1 MNFKDLKELISQ
13 DETKSLEL
21 KKSTGELKEGMRSAC
36 AFLNSDGG
44 ILVFGVSPSLKIIG
58 QIVNESTRRDV
69 AQIMSGI
76 EPAVNPV
83 VEYIDIPGKPGFQAI
98 VLKFNPWVY
107 GLKPYTFQGKPY
119 YRVESVTKVMPRDL
133 FDERIMQNRPRKYAW
148 EMQPTEN
155 IRIEDLDEGRIRGA
169 VRVGVEGGRISEMS
183 LHASLEEILEKWE
196 LLENGVLNNAAAV
209 LFSKKRTRDFELRMA
224 RFRGTDK
231 LHFIDNQRVHGNFY
245 ELMDAG
251 MAFFFKHLSLSG
263 EITGWYR
270 EEHLDIPVAALR
282 EALINAICHRDY
294 EKYQCSIGIAI
305 YDDRIEIES
314 PGLLPRELTP
324 ESIKLPH
331 RSYPRNI
338 TLASVL
344 YSTMVLEN
352 WGSGVK
358 RIMDACKAEGAE
370 EPSWFEETGFVVVS
384 FPFNKLN
391 GVEIKKSD
399 ENSQNVLQNVLQNVP
414 QNVPQKTRD
423 RLIGIIQEIQTN
435 NTVPRGALAARF
447 DVTVKTIMR
456 DLKLIGIKWEGP
468 SKTGHWVEAK
478 DVENGK

>member
-1 MNFKDLKELISQ
+1 MNFKDLERLISQ

-107 GLKPYTFQGKPY
+107 GTRPYTFQGKPY

-148 EMQPTEN
+148 EMQPAEN

-209 LFSKKRTRDFELRMA
+209 LFSKKKTRDFELRMA

-270 EEHLDIPVAALR
+270 
-282 EALINAICHRDY
+282 
-294 EKYQCSIGIAI
+294 
-305 YDDRIEIES
+305 
-314 PGLLPRELTP
+314 
-324 ESIKLPH
+324 
-331 RSYPRNI
+331 
-338 TLASVL
+338 
-344 YSTMVLEN
+344 
-352 WGSGVK
+352 
-358 RIMDACKAEGAE
+358 
-370 EPSWFEETGFVVVS
+370 
-384 FPFNKLN
+384 
-391 GVEIKKSD
+391 
-399 ENSQNVLQNVLQNVP
+399 
-414 QNVPQKTRD
+414 
-423 RLIGIIQEIQTN
+423 
-435 NTVPRGALAARF
+435 
-447 DVTVKTIMR
+447 
-456 DLKLIGIKWEGP
+456 
-468 SKTGHWVEAK
+468 
-478 DVENGK
+478 

>member
-1 MNFKDLKELISQ
+1 MNFKDLERLISQ

-107 GLKPYTFQGKPY
+107 GTRPYTFQGKPY

-148 EMQPTEN
+148 EMQPAEN

-209 LFSKKRTRDFELRMA
+209 LFSKKKTRDFELRMA

-251 MAFFFKHLSLSG
+251 MAFFLS
-263 EITGWYR
+263 
-270 EEHLDIPVAALR
+270 
-282 EALINAICHRDY
+282 
-294 EKYQCSIGIAI
+294 I
-305 YDDRIEIES
+305 Y
-314 PGLLPRELTP
+314 L
-324 ESIKLPH
+324 
-331 RSYPRNI
+331 
-338 TLASVL
+338 
-344 YSTMVLEN
+344 
-352 WGSGVK
+352 
-358 RIMDACKAEGAE
+358 
-370 EPSWFEETGFVVVS
+370 
-384 FPFNKLN
+384 
-391 GVEIKKSD
+391 
-399 ENSQNVLQNVLQNVP
+399 
-414 QNVPQKTRD
+414 
-423 RLIGIIQEIQTN
+423 
-435 NTVPRGALAARF
+435 LAA
-447 DVTVKTIMR
+447 
-456 DLKLIGIKWEGP
+456 KLQAGTEKNIWIFQ
-468 SKTGHWVEAK
+468 
-478 DVENGK
+478 